1 MQDYQKRLALN
12 LLAYAVQKNIDV
24 EQLCERSEIDLN
36 ELRSDTGPGLT
47 ARQLATLWL
56 QAIDLSHDPYFG
68 LHFGEAMQV
77 TALGVVGELLRHSQT
92 IGEALTQAAAFVHLI
107 TDMITMDVVRSD
119 QSFTLRFLPNH
130 NQQMAHPALFQ
141 QVMDFFMAFS
151 LHEVDGLILR
161 KMKPSVVKTMHRQT
175 DLSEYQ
181 RVLRCPVIQGSDTYS
196 LEFASSYWNEP
207 VLTADYDLQCV
218 LLRKVSALND
228 AFMNTHVLSERIN
241 KYLLSN
247 ACMGVPTLDAIAA
260 NLNVSSRSLQ
270 RKLQEEGV
278 TYQQLTD
285 SLRKSLAL
293 HYLESGNYPVKEVS
307 YMLGY
312 NELSAFNRAF
322 RRWTGTTPASYQ
334 KGSMNV

>member
-47 ARQLATLWL
+47 ARQLAALWL
-56 QAIDLSHDPYFG
+56 QAIDLSHDPFFG

-77 TALGVVGELLRHSQT
+77 TALGVVGELLRHSKT
-92 IGEALTQAAAFVHLI
+92 IGEALTHAAAFVHLI

-119 QSFTLRFLPNH
+119 QSFTLRFVPNH

-141 QVMDFFMAFS
+141 QIVDFFMAFT
-151 LHEVDGLILR
+151 LHEVDGLILQ
-161 KMKPSVVKTMHRQT
+161 KMKPSVVKMMHGQT
-175 DLSEYQ
+175 NLSEYQ
-181 RVLRCPVIQGSDTYS
+181 RVFRCPLIQFSDTFS
-196 LEFASSYWNEP
+196 ITFTNTYWDEP
-207 VLTADYDLQCV
+207 ILTTDYDLQRV
-218 LLRKVSALND
+218 LLRKVSVLND
-228 AFMNTHVLSERIN
+228 AFTNMHVLSERIN
-241 KYLLSN
+241 SYLLAN

-293 HYLESGNYPVKEVS
+293 HYLESGTYPVKEVS

-322 RRWTGTTPASYQ
+322 RRWTGTTPTSYQ
-334 KGSMNV
+334 KRTIRV